1 MWRRCL
7 ALVALLTSVLA
18 VEAQV
23 RPKIT
28 LTLPSG
34 IDSETVQIDY
44 FLAGPFGGYG
54 GLVRAESKK
63 VSYDIDPFVDGRP
76 ADNVKIIAY
85 LPGCE
90 IVTLDFAFTGTPVEQ
105 WLNCYP
111 LGSVS
116 FRGQVPPASTNRAQ
130 SREIEVSYLATWSH
144 RFFGISDGPVTTIR
158 LGTAHIEKDGK
169 FEIVLPDLFK
179 QSTLLDGTLQFFLQE
194 PKTGNILAYLKPAGG
209 SPNSPDWLSVQA
221 SYPIVRFV
229 AEGHLKQA
237 KP

>member
-7 ALVALLTSVLA
+7 ALVALLTSVSA

-28 LTLPSG
+28 LILPSG

-54 GLVRAESKK
+54 GLMKAASKK
-63 VSYDIDPFVDGRP
+63 ASYDIDPFVDGRP

-111 LGSVS
+111 LGLVS
-116 FRGQVPPASTNRAQ
+116 FCGKVAPALTNQAR
-130 SREIEVSYLATWSH
+130 RPEINVIYLAMWSQ
-144 RFFGISDGPVTTIR
+144 RFFGISDGAVTTIR
-158 LGTAHIEKDGK
+158 LGTAHIERDGK

-179 QSTLLDGTLQFFLQE
+179 QSNFQDGALQFFVRE
-194 PKTGNILAYLKPAGG
+194 PKTGNILAYLKPAEAA
-209 SPNSPDWLSVQA
+209 PNSPDWLIVQA

-229 AEGHLKQA
+229 EEGNLQQA
-237 KP
+237 SP